1 MKSRSISTE
10 RPPRY
15 RRSAPIMLS
24 LTMLCLLPAC
34 TSRVECDDVEVIDK
48 MLDLAKRGVV
58 KDLAAQCASRLYGKI
73 PTVAAKCPADG
84 ADKDDACATACR
96 EWAETNVTATADKP
110 ETLFRDET
118 VTTRRCRVAVRFDVA
133 YDGGQVVNANIT
145 YLAAPRTG
153 GAQVA
158 LSE

>member
-1 MKSRSISTE
+1 MKSLLISAE
-10 RPPRY
+10 RPSRY
-15 RRSAPIMLS
+15 RHSAPIMLS
-24 LTMLCLLPAC
+24 LAMLCLLPAC
-34 TSRVECDDVEVIDK
+34 TSRVECDDAEVIDK

-58 KDLAAQCASRLYGKI
+58 KDLAAQCSSRLYGKI
-73 PTVAAKCPADG
+73 PTVAPKCPADS
-84 ADKDDACATACR
+84 ASEDDACATACR
-96 EWAETNVTATADKP
+96 EWAEANVSATADKP
-110 ETLFRDET
+110 VTLFRDET
-118 VTTRRCRVAVRFDVA
+118 VTTRRCRAVVRFDVA

>member
-1 MKSRSISTE
+1 MKSRSLSAE
-10 RPPRY
+10 RPLRC
-15 RRSAPIMLS
+15 RQAARIMLGVA
-24 LTMLCLLPAC
+24 MLCLLQAC
-34 TSRVECDDVEVIDK
+34 TSRVECGDAEVIDK

-73 PTVAAKCPADG
+73 PTVAPKCPADN
-84 ADKDDACATACR
+84 ADTEDACATACR
-96 EWAETNVTATADKP
+96 EWADTNVSATADKP

-118 VTTRRCRVAVRFDVA
+118 VTTRRCRAAVRFDVA

-145 YLAAPRTG
+145 YLAAPQVG
-153 GAQVA
+153 GVQVA